1 MKRVMGRLLAQLV
14 IQDLAGKV
22 QHLIRLVEDLSLCSV
37 EACLRSV
44 PDMVNRALRKLAEK
58 GMIRVELYQIKILD
72 KEGLK
77 TVAQTIEKLAIVRS
91 SQVGSVTSGFVISV
105 IIFL

>member
-1 MKRVMGRLLAQLV
+1 
-14 IQDLAGKV
+14 
-22 QHLIRLVEDLSLCSV
+22 
-37 EACLRSV
+37 CLRNV

-77 TVAQTIEKLAIVRS
+77 AVAQTIEKLAIVRS
-91 SQVGSVTSGFVISV
+91 SQVGSVTPGSVISV